1 LLQKTRGGNWND
13 EKSVPR
19 APNKDS
25 SAIKEKDGGSTAKKM
40 LNSKSKTMPAYQEDL
55 KDNKKKQKIVY
66 KVHQSD
72 GESNAE
78 SDSGPSDDNLDQDQ
92 ILKLIPKKFGKNKY
106 LRGLDEIKKKK
117 KKVEEEKPKKKKEG
131 PTLMP
136 CMS

>member
-1 LLQKTRGGNWND
+1 MTKRVFLELQIKTRQQS
-13 EKSVPR
+13 KRRMV
-19 APNKDS
+19 AQQQ
-25 SAIKEKDGGSTAKKM
+25 KKM

-117 KKVEEEKPKKKKEG
+117 KKVEEDKPKKKKEG